1 MFQNLKK
8 VCFEILITDVKNE
21 GKHNGFDLSIADK
34 LKKISIPLIYFGG
47 LNEIH
52 KINEIKIKKIPRA

>member
-8 VCFEILITDVKNE
+8 YVSEILITDVKNE

-34 LKKISIPLIYFGG
+34 
-47 LNEIH
+47 
-52 KINEIKIKKIPRA
+52 